1 MKIFATLKIFDCS
14 PQLLARYPHTD
25 HADFPLPRDMVYFC
39 QPDGCVW
46 THRYRHVTHVT
57 HLTRDTCNKLS
68 RRRRPGVK
76 EKTSFVFT
84 LTDKDSGITR
94 SPRDN
99 KKS

>member
-1 MKIFATLKIFDCS
+1 MCD
-14 PQLLARYPHTD
+14 
-25 HADFPLPRDMVYFC
+25 
-39 QPDGCVW
+39 
-46 THRYRHVTHVT
+46 
-57 HLTRDTCNKLS
+57 KLS

-99 KKS
+99 KKT